1 MTAKDLKTALL
12 QEAVHGKLVPQIAS
26 EGNARDLLEEIRKEK
41 LSHGLDFANAKS
53 GKRKSK
59 KETALA
65 GSNPCDITEDEIP
78 FEIPENWCWCRLS
91 EYLDIRDGTHD
102 SPKFYDNGIPFV
114 TSKNLNDG
122 ILDFS
127 TCKYI
132 TEEDHKKF
140 SARSFVEDGDILF
153 AMIGSIGNPVIVK
166 KKFDFSFK
174 NMALFKRYT
183 KEKTDT
189 DMKYIFYYLSY
200 IQFELKRIATG
211 GVQSFIGLGTF
222 REMLFPLPPLSEQKR
237 IVAAIEK
244 FMPLIEEYGKKE
256 TQLKAINEKIGT
268 LTKKAILQEAVQG
281 KLVPQKAAEGNARDL
296 LEEIRKEK
304 LSHGLDF
311 ANAKSGKKKS
321 KKETALAGSNPCD
334 ITEEEIPF
342 DIPESWCW
350 CRWGDLSESI
360 QYGYN
365 APAKETGRIKM
376 VRISDIHENKV
387 FWDSVPYCNI
397 SEDEIQTYILKKNDI
412 LFARTGGTVGKSFLV
427 QDVPCEAIYAG
438 YLIRTHYN
446 SEKLV
451 PQYLKFFME
460 SNLYWEQLKEG
471 TIATAQPNCNG
482 KTLSKMLIPLP
493 PLAEQKRIVAAIE
506 KMLPLCEKLG
516 E

>member
-1 MTAKDLKTALL
+1 MTAKDLKNALL
-12 QEAVHGKLVPQIAS
+12 QEAVQGRLVPQIAS

-65 GSNPCDITEDEIP
+65 GSNPCDITEEDIP
-78 FEIPENWCWCRLS
+78 FEIPENWCWCRWGDLS
-91 EYLDIRDGTHD
+91 ESIQYGYNAPAKETGRIKMVRISDIHENKVFWD
-102 SPKFYDNGIPFV
+102 SVPYCDISEDEIQTYILK
-114 TSKNLNDG
+114 KN
-122 ILDFS
+122 
-127 TCKYI
+127 
-132 TEEDHKKF
+132 
-140 SARSFVEDGDILF
+140 DILF
-153 AMIGSIGNPVIVK
+153 ARTGGTVGKSFLVQDVPCEAIYAGYLIRTHYNSEKLVPQYL
-166 KKFDFSFK
+166 KFFMES
-174 NMALFKRYT
+174 NLYWEQL
-183 KEKTDT
+183 KEGT
-189 DMKYIFYYLSY
+189 
-200 IQFELKRIATG
+200 IATAQPNCNG
-211 GVQSFIGLGTF
+211 KTLSK
-222 REMLFPLPPLSEQKR
+222 MLIPLPPLAEQKR

-281 KLVPQKAAEGNARDL
+281 KLVPQNTDEGNAKDL
-296 LEEIRKEK
+296 LEEIRKER

-311 ANAKSGKKKS
+311 ANAKSGKRKS

-334 ITEEEIPF
+334 ITEEDIPFEIP
-342 DIPESWCW
+342 ENWCW

-387 FWDSVPYCNI
+387 FWDSVPYCDI